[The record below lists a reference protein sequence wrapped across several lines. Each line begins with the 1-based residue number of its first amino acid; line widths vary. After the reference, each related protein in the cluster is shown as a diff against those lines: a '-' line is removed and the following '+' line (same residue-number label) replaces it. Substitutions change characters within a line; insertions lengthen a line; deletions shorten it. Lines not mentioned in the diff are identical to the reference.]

1 MNDHLIRE
9 VVAGDAAQIV
19 DIHSRSVR
27 ELSSGDYSTKQIDA
41 WIGKRVSAEM
51 ALFLTG

>member
-9 VVAGDAAQIV
+9 AVAGEAAQIV

-27 ELSSGDYSTKQIDA
+27 ELSSGKYSAKQIDK
-41 WIGKRVSAEM
+41 WIGKRTLE
-51 ALFLTG
+51 